1 MIEPPRVLRVELTLI
16 ALNNGY
22 REMNT
27 ESLSAKIKFSTWWR
41 EAEAMPD
48 RHYDPSE
55 GVTLADHLEA
65 VERNLSFLDSSQTT
79 SADFPSLRKAL
90 DAIEF
95 DVSAALRI
103 LRPVALLHDIGKVK
117 EDKSATA
124 EHPLTGKSV
133 TLRHPVVG
141 VMAAVEIL
149 PDNAPHREAIL
160 ALIEEHD
167 TPYAWYRQF
176 QSTGQI
182 PGRKSWA
189 KLDRK
194 IDPRGNGDGLILL
207 ALFKL
212 ADIDGHEDVHDVV
225 WFLDQANRNLLNE
238 LEKPLPVPD
247 ESAVRQFNSSSD

>member
-1 MIEPPRVLRVELTLI
+1 
-16 ALNNGY
+16 
-22 REMNT
+22 MNT
-27 ESLSAKIKFSTWWR
+27 ASLLTTIKSSTWWR
-41 EAEAMPD
+41 EAEVMPD
-48 RHYDPSE
+48 RHSDPSE

-65 VERNLSFLDSSQTT
+65 VERNLSFLDSSQIR
-79 SADFPSLRKAL
+79 SADFPTLRRAL
-90 DAIEF
+90 DAFEF
-95 DVSAALRI
+95 DVAAALEI

-117 EDKSATA
+117 EDKSSTG

-141 VMAAVEIL
+141 VIAAVEII
-149 PDNAPHREAIL
+149 PENAPHREAVL

-182 PGRKSWA
+182 PGRKAWG

-212 ADIDGHEDVHDVV
+212 ADIDGHNEVEDVL
-225 WFLDQANRNLLNE
+225 WYFAQANRNLLDN
-238 LEKPLPVPD
+238 LEKSLPVPD
-247 ESAVRQFNSSSD
+247 EMEVRQLNNSSE